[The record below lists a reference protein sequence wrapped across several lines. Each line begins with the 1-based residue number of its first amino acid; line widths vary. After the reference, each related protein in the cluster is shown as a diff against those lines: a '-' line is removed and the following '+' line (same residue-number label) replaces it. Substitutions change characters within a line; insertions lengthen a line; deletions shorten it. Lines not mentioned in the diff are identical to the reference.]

1 MAAAPLR
8 SSRSTAVATSTRAP
22 SHRRSRKDPEAADR
36 SRSPDWA
43 AAVSASSLFSEPS
56 QFPSVAAARCRAVRP
71 RFPSPSLHR
80 VVPRRRA
87 LSQQRRWEGNT
98 KGRTDHTNWRSR
110 STWAIEGWPSLPAAC
125 ADVLQIVDCCGSSRP
140 QGGDARVVAV
150 SEVAMEGVGRWGGKY
165 GGVVN

>member
-1 MAAAPLR
+1 
-8 SSRSTAVATSTRAP
+8 
-22 SHRRSRKDPEAADR
+22 
-36 SRSPDWA
+36 
-43 AAVSASSLFSEPS
+43 
-56 QFPSVAAARCRAVRP
+56 
-71 RFPSPSLHR
+71 

-98 KGRTDHTNWRSR
+98 KGRTDHTIWQSR